1 MKAIMMH
8 KTIIGVAVAAMVLSA
23 VSSKAQLNLTGGS
36 VVGSLT
42 KQELTGVSP
51 PGNLGVNDGYVST
64 WVVSDLTVDS
74 LGLIFIYQAVNN
86 GPDAVDNAEF
96 TGFVSSQVVGTGSF
110 ATEIGLALIGS
121 STPSSGGNFPNELTF
136 GGTATFEGGDLDTGN
151 TVSDFLVVDTDVNA
165 FKGSYGQI
173 EDDFSASGNTL
184 APAAVPEANTVVAGA
199 LMLLPLGLG
208 AVRIFRKRS
217 LALFQFKP

>member
-1 MKAIMMH
+1 MKAIMIH

-51 PGNLGVNDGYVST
+51 PSNLAVNDGYVSS
-64 WVVSDLTVDS
+64 WVITDPTVDS
-74 LGLIFIYQAVNN
+74 QGLIFVYQVINN

-110 ATEIGLALIGS
+110 ATETGLALTGS
-121 STPSSGGNFPNELTF
+121 STPSSSGNFPNELTY
-136 GGTATFEGGDLDTGN
+136 GDTATFEGGDLHTGN
-151 TVSDFLVVDTDVNA
+151 SVSDFLVVDTDVKSFYEN
-165 FKGSYGQI
+165 YGQM
-173 EDDFSASGNTL
+173 EDNFSAQGNTL
-184 APAAVPEANTVVAGA
+184 SPAAVPEANTVVAGV

-208 AVRIFRKRS
+208 AVRILGKRS
-217 LALFQFKP
+217 LALFQFKQ